1 MLGDQHPAAPS
12 GFLNSRPCD
21 ACSPRPLVTKPKLG
35 QHVQRGRLAT
45 AIDGGDAHQNV
56 LDVAFGVLDRDVEV
70 LVVGED
76 ARIDQFVLARVA
88 AAARIFLAQVAIREG
103 ALRIPVEAL
112 EVCVRRKRVEVPPV
126 FFDVLAVIAL
136 MAPEAVQAF
145 LDDLVVFV
153 PKRRRN
159 A

>member
-1 MLGDQHPAAPS
+1 M
-12 GFLNSRPCD
+12 
-21 ACSPRPLVTKPKLG
+21 
-35 QHVQRGRLAT
+35 QRGRLAT

-126 FFDVLAVIAL
+126 FFDVLAVIPPRPYKRSL
-136 MAPEAVQAF
+136 MISSCSFQNAGAMH
-145 LDDLVVFV
+145 
-153 PKRRRN
+153 KR
-159 A
+159 